1 MLSPLSQRQ
10 KKRNPKGKE
19 IMQQADIEICTG
31 ISDVRRN
38 IDLLDRELVTLIA
51 KRGAYVKQAAQFKTN
66 TAEVEAPKRV
76 EQVIQK
82 VTDIAH
88 ANGANVSVVE
98 AVWRA
103 MIGAFI
109 EAEKEEFAKKLNK
122 QPL

>member
-1 MLSPLSQRQ
+1 
-10 KKRNPKGKE
+10 
-19 IMQQADIEICTG
+19 MQQADIEICTG